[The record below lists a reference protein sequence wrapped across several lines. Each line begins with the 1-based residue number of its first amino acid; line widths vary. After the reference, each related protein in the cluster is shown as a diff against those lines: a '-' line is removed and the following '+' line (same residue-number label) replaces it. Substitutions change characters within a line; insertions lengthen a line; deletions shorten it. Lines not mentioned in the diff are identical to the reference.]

1 VKGLHALLLTLFLS
15 LSLAAAQGVGNQAPD
30 FTLVDAEGEP
40 VRLSEL
46 IGTPI
51 LLNFWATWCPPCRE
65 ELPLFQTVADE
76 LNSDLQVLL
85 VNNNEGRERA
95 VQYLQA
101 NDIGLDTALDATSE
115 QREHLL
121 RQGIALDSTVEVM
134 RRYRARGMP
143 TTVFI
148 DKDGIIRGVWVG
160 LITPAKTA
168 ELLAE
173 IGVSWQP

>member
-1 VKGLHALLLTLFLS
+1 VARSGTRVLPSSPGAPS
-15 LSLAAAQGVGNQAPD
+15 ADLAGQV
-30 FTLVDAEGEP
+30 V
-40 VRLSEL
+40 
-46 IGTPI
+46 

-65 ELPLFQTVADE
+65 ELPLFRSIADE
-76 LNSDLQVLL
+76 LGGNTLQILL

-101 NDIGLDTALDATSE
+101 NDIGLDTVLDATSE
-115 QREHLL
+115 QRERLL

-143 TTVFI
+143 TTIFI
-148 DKDGIIRGVWVG
+148 DADGIIRGVWVG

-168 ELLAE
+168 ELLVE